1 MRRVTNWPEMAG
13 DWKGDSMGRCEGK
26 RALVTGGG
34 SGIGAAT
41 ARLLVQ
47 DGATVMLADRNVDA
61 ARSVASE
68 IGAGAHATELQVTD
82 QKSWD
87 GAIAATLDALG
98 GWNVLVNCAGILRR
112 GTIEST
118 SLDTWH
124 DVIDV
129 NLTGTWRG
137 CRAAVA
143 HMRENGGGGIVNL
156 SSVSGLVGD
165 SELCAYD
172 ASKGGVRLLT
182 KSIAHYCTENK
193 LGIRCNSIHP
203 GVIETPMV
211 HNYIAEAP
219 DPENERKLWDAFT
232 PEGVSARAE
241 DVAELI
247 AFIVSDPS
255 HLING
260 AELVIDGG
268 AMAS

>member
-1 MRRVTNWPEMAG
+1 
-13 DWKGDSMGRCEGK
+13 MGRCKGK

-41 ARLLVQ
+41 ARLLAS
-47 DGATVMLADRNVDA
+47 DGAMVMLADRDVDA

-68 IGAGAHATELQVTD
+68 IGEGVHATELQVTE
-82 QKSWD
+82 QASWD
-87 GAIAATLDALG
+87 NAIKATLDALG
-98 GWNVLVNCAGILRR
+98 GWDVLVNCAGILRR

-124 DVIDV
+124 DVINV

-137 CRAAVA
+137 CRSAVA

-182 KSIAHYCTENK
+182 KSIAHYCTENQ

-203 GVIETPMV
+203 GVIQTPMV
-211 HNYIAEAP
+211 HNYIAEAE

-232 PEGVSARAE
+232 PEGVNAQAE

-247 AFIVSDPS
+247 AFIASDPS

-260 AELVIDGG
+260 AEMVIDGG

>member
-1 MRRVTNWPEMAG
+1 MA
-13 DWKGDSMGRCEGK
+13 RCEGK
-26 RALVTGGG
+26 LVLVTGGG

-41 ARLLVQ
+41 ARQLVR
-47 DGATVMLADRNVDA
+47 DGARVVLADVNGEA
-61 ARSVASE
+61 AETVASD
-68 IGAGAHATELQVTD
+68 IGEGAHATVLDVTD
-82 QKSWD
+82 QACWD
-87 GAIAATLDALG
+87 AAVKATLDALC

-118 SLDTWH
+118 SLDMWH

-156 SSVSGLVGD
+156 SSVSGIVGD
-165 SELCAYD
+165 AELCAYD

-182 KSIAHYCTENK
+182 KSIAHYCTENR
-193 LGIRCNSIHP
+193 LAIRCNSIHP

-211 HNYIAEAP
+211 ANYIAEAD
-219 DPENERKLWDAFT
+219 DPVAERKHWDAFT
-232 PEGVSARAE
+232 PEGITGRAE

-247 AFIVSDPS
+247 AFIASDPS

-260 AELVIDGG
+260 AEMVIDGG
-268 AMAS
+268 ALAS